1 MSYRS
6 LKEFVETLE
15 RSGDLVRV
23 SEQVSTDL
31 EMTEI
36 QRRVLADG
44 GPAILF
50 ENVINERGERS
61 DIPVLVNLFGT
72 VDRIAMGMGRRFD
85 ELRELGK
92 SLAFLRQPELPQPFG
107 EARELWPLAKS
118 ALASKPKTVK
128 KAPVHAFT
136 NNCRSV

>member
-6 LKEFVETLE
+6 LKEFVEALE

-72 VDRIAMGMGRRFD
+72 VDRIAMGMG
-85 ELRELGK
+85 
-92 SLAFLRQPELPQPFG
+92 
-107 EARELWPLAKS
+107 
-118 ALASKPKTVK
+118 
-128 KAPVHAFT
+128 
-136 NNCRSV
+136 